1 MPEVA
6 EEGRDWPE
14 GEQNFVIVYCV
25 KFQKK
30 VIGQKAE
37 GEQNFVIGYCLKLQN
52 QEVIGQKVS
61 RTLSLIIA

>member
-1 MPEVA
+1 VPEVA

-30 VIGQKAE
+30 VIGQK
-37 GEQNFVIGYCLKLQN
+37 
-52 QEVIGQKVS
+52 VS
-61 RTLSLIIA
+61 RTLSLVIA